1 MRLLF
6 LLLTA
11 VCGLFGW
18 WLPQNVAVPSEA
30 QTAPVDVC
38 SEDPYYAQATAAL
51 DWYAAHPDDAPN
63 YAQGYSHA
71 VLDGA
76 YLSLLEQGL
85 IDPVPSPCTV
95 TAQVTASI
103 YDGVDGTVIGELAA
117 GAEVTLYGR
126 NDAYTW
132 WNVLDEGVGWG
143 WVRAG
148 DVALQPGTD
157 QDRIPLR

>member
-6 LLLTA
+6 LLMTA

-18 WLPQNVAVPSEA
+18 WLPQSVAVPSEA
-30 QTAPVDVC
+30 ETAPVDVC

-76 YLSLLEQGL
+76 YLSLLEQEL
-85 IDPVPSPCTV
+85 VDPVPPPCTV
-95 TAQVTASI
+95 TAQVTTLV
-103 YDGVDGTVIGELAA
+103 YDGVDGTVIGGA
-117 GAEVTLYGR
+117 GGGR
-126 NDAYTW
+126 RRDP
-132 WNVLDEGVGWG
+132 
-143 WVRAG
+143 VRA
-148 DVALQPGTD
+148 Q
-157 QDRIPLR
+157 